1 MAGKRITNQQVKLYM
16 KYQTTTKLSKAAC
29 AAKSGFSERSARTI
43 NQGKHHTQRPYS
55 PRQYKTRVSSLD
67 DVWNSV
73 LVPMLNDNP
82 ELQPKTLMIYL
93 QRTYLD
99 DDGSPIYTDS
109 HLRTLQRKVSEWK
122 ALHGS
127 SKDVIFPQK
136 HYPGIQALSDFT
148 SMSSI
153 DISIN
158 NEPLLHMLY
167 HFRLV
172 YSKYSYIKVI
182 LSGESFQALS
192 EGLQEALYDIGGS
205 PKEHRTDSLSAAYK
219 NDRHIAKDDLTE
231 NYKELCSYY
240 NMIPTRNN
248 KGVSHENGSVESS
261 HGHIKNRIKQELLLR
276 GSSNFDTLDEYEQWL
291 YAIVQSSNK
300 RNAKDFKVEQ
310 QYLQRLP
317 LNKGVDYEIKS
328 VKVSNNSMIN
338 AKHMYYSVPSRL
350 VGYTV
355 TLHIS
360 QKMIIGYIGSNQ
372 AFKLERKYISECNN
386 RYIIDY
392 KHVIHALVRKPKA
405 FRSCKYRDSLLPN
418 YDFKQIWLHLNQK
431 YDSDSA
437 DRIILRLLKLSYYHD
452 CETKLTKLCIKLISE
467 NKQINIESIESQF
480 NTSNPILPSTNWKQH
495 SLKGYDN
502 LLKVNVIGGVYATA

>member
-16 KYQTTTKLSKAAC
+16 EYQTTTNLNQAAC

-43 NQGKHHTQRPYS
+43 NQGKHHTQQPYS
-55 PRQYKTRVSSLD
+55 PRQYKTRVSDLD
-67 DVWNSV
+67 DVWDLV
-73 LVPMLNDNP
+73 LVPMLEDNP
-82 ELQPKTLMIYL
+82 DLQPKTLMIYL

-99 DDGSPIYTDS
+99 DNGNLIYTDS

-122 ALHGS
+122 ALYGS
-127 SKDVIFPQK
+127 SKDVMFPQK
-136 HYPGIQALSDFT
+136 HYPGVQALSDFT

-153 DISIN
+153 DILVN
-158 NEPLLHMLY
+158 NEPLSHMLY

-192 EGLQEALYDIGGS
+192 EGLQEALYEIGGS

-219 NDRHIAKDDLTE
+219 NDRHVAKEDLTD

-276 GSSNFDTLDEYEQWL
+276 GSSNFDTLYEYEQWL

-300 RNAKDFKVEQ
+300 RNAKDFKIEQ
-310 QYLQRLP
+310 QYLQTLP
-317 LNKGVDYEIKS
+317 LNKGIDYEIKS

-355 TLHIS
+355 TLHIF
-360 QKMIIGYIGSNQ
+360 QKVIVGYIGSNQ
-372 AFKLERKYISECNN
+372 AFQLERKYISECSN

-392 KHVIHALVRKPKA
+392 RHVIHALVRKPKA
-405 FRSCKYRDSLLPN
+405 FRSCKYRDSLLPS
-418 YDFKQIWLHLNQK
+418 YDFKQIWLHLNK
-431 YDSDSA
+431 RYDIDTA
-437 DRIILRLLKLSYYHD
+437 DRIILRLLKLSCDYD
-452 CETKLTKLCIKLISE
+452 CETKLTKLCINLIDK
-467 NKQINIESIESQF
+467 NKHINIESLESQF
-480 NTSNPILPSTNWKQH
+480 NCTNPILPATNWNQH